1 MLQLTLLA
9 VAVLLVGFAVL
20 VWKSSPDRDIN
31 RRFTTFTLLV
41 ACWAV
46 GVAASHSGQYP
57 TFWARITFASASFL
71 PPAFLALTR
80 AFPPAQRWPS
90 RNASR
95 AIWSLGVVFATLSL
109 FSDLVIRDLIVSTK
123 GLTRQSGSLYP
134 AFAFYLLTVW
144 LSVMALF
151 AGKWR
156 SARGRARAQ
165 LQYLGAGMIVPA
177 FGGVTTNLL
186 IPLVTGQSSYSWVGP
201 YFGLAFVVIAGHA
214 IIRHRLMDLR
224 LIIHRGLT
232 VTISIMI
239 SSLPMALLIGALWP
253 RIQTLIYPGEALG
266 LIVLL
271 AVVTLLIPVTR
282 DTAKSILDRYVY
294 RTRAN
299 YQRTVREASQMLTRV
314 LNLRLLLSFLSRTVA
329 MSTGAEGVAVYLS
342 DEDGFR
348 RTIGN
353 KHDDTCRFDMPAHA
367 PMEVIDAVRRTKQPI
382 VTDEITREVLTSSSR
397 ALPRSLVNANWAL
410 VLPVLSEDTVI
421 AVIVLGPKLSG
432 DPYYPQDLDLLMTLA
447 NQAGIAI
454 KNAQLYDQVVLANEY
469 IENIVATIESGVI
482 AVSASGQVVM
492 FNRAAEQLTGLSATS
507 TKGRSLE
514 VLPICLSE
522 PLRTSIVDGRATV
535 QPEIELPNGTA
546 TLPAICTT
554 SPLRDPD
561 GTVLGAVAVFS
572 DLTPLKELE
581 VERRRAERL
590 AYFEVLASGLAHEI
604 KNPLVAIK
612 TFMQLLPRRRND
624 DRFIDDFGRVAT
636 REMERMERLLERL
649 RTLSGPGDRP
659 RHPLDVRAPIREALE
674 SLQPA
679 CDEKNITMIASLGPA
694 PCMVRGD
701 HGELEQLF
709 LNLFMNAHEATP
721 PGGTVM
727 IDLARTDEHVA
738 VTVGDTGPGIPS
750 DLLERVFDPFFTT
763 KQRGAGLGLTIC
775 AGIAQ
780 THGARLRAGN
790 RAAGGACFSVEFS
803 LLPVPAPVAR

>member
-1 MLQLTLLA
+1 MKA
-9 VAVLLVGFAVL
+9 SERIGNGNGYEA
-20 VWKSSPDRDIN
+20 PDRLSQEVIEAI
-31 RRFTTFTLLV
+31 T
-41 ACWAV
+41 
-46 GVAASHSGQYP
+46 ASHHAMLTDELSGRGP
-57 TFWARITFASASFL
+57 SRGGSTLHVSCA
-71 PPAFLALTR
+71 LAL
-80 AFPPAQRWPS
+80 P
-90 RNASR
+90 
-95 AIWSLGVVFATLSL
+95 
-109 FSDLVIRDLIVSTK
+109 
-123 GLTRQSGSLYP
+123 
-134 AFAFYLLTVW
+134 
-144 LSVMALF
+144 
-151 AGKWR
+151 
-156 SARGRARAQ
+156 
-165 LQYLGAGMIVPA
+165 
-177 FGGVTTNLL
+177 
-186 IPLVTGQSSYSWVGP
+186 
-201 YFGLAFVVIAGHA
+201 
-214 IIRHRLMDLR
+214 II
-224 LIIHRGLT
+224 
-232 VTISIMI
+232 
-239 SSLPMALLIGALWP
+239 
-253 RIQTLIYPGEALG
+253 
-266 LIVLL
+266 
-271 AVVTLLIPVTR
+271 
-282 DTAKSILDRYVY
+282 
-294 RTRAN
+294 
-299 YQRTVREASQMLTRV
+299 
-314 LNLRLLLSFLSRTVA
+314 
-329 MSTGAEGVAVYLS
+329 
-342 DEDGFR
+342 
-348 RTIGN
+348 
-353 KHDDTCRFDMPAHA
+353 
-367 PMEVIDAVRRTKQPI
+367 
-382 VTDEITREVLTSSSR
+382 
-397 ALPRSLVNANWAL
+397 
-410 VLPVLSEDTVI
+410 SEDRIIGVI
-421 AVIVLGPKLSG
+421 SLGPKLSG
-432 DPYYPQDLDLLMTLA
+432 DPFYPEDLDLLMTLA
-447 NQAGIAI
+447 NQAGVAI
-454 KNAQLYDQVVLANEY
+454 KNARLYEQVVLANEY
-469 IENIVATIESGVI
+469 IENILSTIESGVV
-482 AVSASGQVVM
+482 AVNAAMRIVM
-492 FNRAAEQLTGLSATS
+492 FNRAAEQLTGLTAEAMKGQLAECLPGCLHDALAATLHNGS
-507 TKGRSLE
+507 PRIE
-514 VLPICLSE
+514 PEIVLPT
-522 PLRTSIVDGRATV
+522 LRQRSGD
-535 QPEIELPNGTA
+535 LM